1 MIEEIQS
8 RESVGKEI
16 TAFLARL
23 AHESE
28 RAAVVMGIALT
39 DECLEST
46 LVKLL
51 RSAKSKNDNLFDP
64 DRPIGSFGAKIKLAY
79 RLGLIDDEFCSALNM
94 LRKIRNDF
102 AHSSF
107 HKSLSDQEH
116 SNRIDRLKIYTAKT
130 PLWDTLVA
138 AASVFISTEHLV
150 NFAAIVGVIVAL
162 MRYLESTLDPIKLA
176 NQASFSWYIVG
187 TDGIGKT

>member
-39 DECLEST
+39 DECLEPT
-46 LVKLL
+46 IVKLL
-51 RSAKSKNDNLFDP
+51 RTAKSKNDDLFDP
-64 DRPIGSFGAKIKLAY
+64 DRPIGSFSAKIKLAY

-102 AHSSF
+102 AHSSL

-116 SNRIDRLKIYTAKT
+116 SNRIDQLKIYTAKT

-138 AASVFISTEHLV
+138 AASVFISPRFMILYRPL
-150 NFAAIVGVIVAL
+150 L
-162 MRYLESTLDPIKLA
+162 MIRITP
-176 NQASFSWYIVG
+176 
-187 TDGIGKT
+187 

>member
-1 MIEEIQS
+1 MKS
-8 RESVGKEI
+8 HESVGKEI

-28 RAAVVMGIALT
+28 RAAVVMGVALT
-39 DECLEST
+39 DESLEST
-46 LVKLL
+46 LLKLL
-51 RSAKSKNDNLFDP
+51 LPAKSKKDDLFDP
-64 DRPIGSFGAKIKLAY
+64 DRPIGSFGAKIRLAH
-79 RLGLIDDEFCSALNM
+79 RLGLIDDEFCSALDM

-102 AHSSF
+102 AHSSD

-116 SNRIDRLKIYTAKT
+116 SNRIDQLKTYTAQT

-138 AASVFISTEHLV
+138 AASVFISSQHLV
-150 NFAAIVGVIVAL
+150 NFTAIVGVIVAL
-162 MRYLESTLDPIKLA
+162 MRYLESTLDPIRLS

-187 TDGIGKT
+187 TDEIRTT